1 MKLSNQTLA
10 VLVLA
15 APLTANASCVQE
27 KVDDWVASNNTLY
40 QDLTC
45 NCTMGSD
52 SYKAAAAACSS
63 EIDKYTAAAE
73 ESCQLEKEYDSP
85 QNYGDRWLQVMF
97 ATFVVSSC
105 IIHQTICLTH
115 MILYDD
121 RLFNRTNSCR
131 HQESPR

>member
-15 APLTANASCVQE
+15 APLTATNASCVQE

-45 NCTMGSD
+45 DCLQGSD
-52 SYKAAAAACSS
+52 AYKAAAAACSS

-73 ESCQLEKEYDSP
+73 ESCQLEKEFDSP
-85 QNYGDRWLQVMF
+85 LNYGDRWLQVMF
-97 ATFVVSSC
+97 AFVVSSC
-105 IIHQTICLTH
+105 YNTSNH
-115 MILYDD
+115 MSHSYDS
-121 RLFNRTNSCR
+121 L
-131 HQESPR
+131 

>member
-1 MKLSNQTLA
+1 MKLSNQALA
-10 VLVLA
+10 ALVLT
-15 APLTANASCVQE
+15 APLTSKASCVQE

-52 SYKAAAAACSS
+52 AYKTAAAACSS

-97 ATFVVSSC
+97 VCMCLLFSYNMQQ
-105 IIHQTICLTH
+105 IIRLTH
-115 MILYDD
+115 L
-121 RLFNRTNSCR
+121 
-131 HQESPR
+131 

>member
-1 MKLSNQTLA
+1 MKLSNQALA
-10 VLVLA
+10 ALVLA
-15 APLTANASCVQE
+15 APLTSNSKASCVQE
-27 KVDDWVASNNTLY
+27 KVDDWVASNNTFY

-52 SYKAAAAACSS
+52 AYKAAAAACSS

-97 ATFVVSSC
+97 VCSVSSC
-105 IIHQTICLTH
+105 FHIKTNYVSLIYLIFSMAIGYSTI
-115 MILYDD
+115 
-121 RLFNRTNSCR
+121 
-131 HQESPR
+131 